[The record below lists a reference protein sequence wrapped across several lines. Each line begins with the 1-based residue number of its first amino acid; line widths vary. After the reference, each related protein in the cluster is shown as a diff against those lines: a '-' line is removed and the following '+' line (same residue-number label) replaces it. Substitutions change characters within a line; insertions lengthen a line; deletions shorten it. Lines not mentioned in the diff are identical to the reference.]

1 MSSHIS
7 RQDDAD
13 KSLSERLK
21 VIPRELFQEVIVS
34 LVEESERL
42 GSVEVFL
49 NTLIAVA
56 DGTLRDLVHMVSIC
70 EPIVTKVV
78 ANRTDAQ

>member
-7 RQDDAD
+7 RQDDANE
-13 KSLSERLK
+13 SLSERLK
-21 VIPRELFQEVIVS
+21 VIPREILQEVIVS

-49 NTLIAVA
+49 NTLITVA

-70 EPIVTKVV
+70 EPIVTEVV
-78 ANRTDAQ
+78 ANRTNAQ